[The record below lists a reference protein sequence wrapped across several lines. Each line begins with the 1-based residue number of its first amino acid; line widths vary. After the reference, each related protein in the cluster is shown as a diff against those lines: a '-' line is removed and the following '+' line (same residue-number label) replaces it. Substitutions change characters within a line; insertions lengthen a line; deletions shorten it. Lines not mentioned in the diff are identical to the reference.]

1 MTSEYAW
8 KTWLDLFDELRRIEA
23 QAGVS
28 PGIATLYGSPEP
40 SRDEYDLRRRRLRR
54 AYFEVRDTEL
64 RTRMIGFA
72 VELQRRERAEAS
84 LKQLS
89 AQRAV
94 AQAKDGGNWF
104 VFALAVLVPLACV
117 WIGYLLAGLPGE
129 IGGVVVAMLVAG
141 TLFRR
146 ERRTIDRSIRAAE
159 SRLAIVDDRAR
170 ALEERP
176 PVFEERE
183 AQTGV
188 ESLEFGALSA
198 VPDQKRSAA
207 SGGGTRL
214 WLAARTDSAL

>member
-1 MTSEYAW
+1 VTSEHAW
-8 KTWLDLFDELRRIEA
+8 KTWLDLFDELRRIEV

-54 AYFEVRDTEL
+54 AYFEVRDTAL
-64 RTRMIGFA
+64 RTRMIGYA
-72 VELQRRERAEAS
+72 AELQRRERAETS
-84 LKQLS
+84 LQQLS

-117 WIGYLLAGLPGE
+117 WIGYLLAGVPGE

-141 TLFRR
+141 ALFRR
-146 ERRTIDRSIRAAE
+146 ERRKIDRAIKAAE
-159 SRLAIVDDRAR
+159 GRLAVADNRAR
-170 ALEERP
+170 ALEERA

-188 ESLEFGALSA
+188 ESLEFGTFGADT
-198 VPDQKRSAA
+198 DQKRSAA
-207 SGGGTRL
+207 SGGGARL
-214 WLAARTDSAL
+214 WLATRTYSAL